1 MLGCC
6 GGYPGLI
13 IPFNFLRGFRNR
25 FTIAATFGATA
36 STCLELFTKGQTLF
50 DILGDTPWLRV
61 FQGLLAVLI
70 YGILFYPLFACL
82 TTDNKLLGSILGF
95 LYGAVRFSVKLAT
108 EFQCAND
115 NDGDES
121 DKRPYLT
128 LIGLLPTYLCLLVV
142 NIRFAVLLVLEIRKT
157 GFQFFHSISGF
168 DKPETKE
175 KAGILLTA
183 NIFWLFLLIISSFDR
198 CATHANEKWYLRV
211 IHFIYKPRA
220 DFKFSTQFISTL
232 MVAAI
237 VIFQVS
243 KGLFTL

>member
-1 MLGCC
+1 MAKMGDNSSGSSNDTGCQAAIDAEIFDLGCLGPALAIIVLLAFLQRRKNLKLGCC
-6 GGYPGLI
+6 SGYPGLV

-36 STCLELFTKGQTLF
+36 STCLELFTKGATLF
-50 DILGDTPWLRV
+50 HILGDTPWLRV

-157 GFQFFHSISGF
+157 GFQFFHSISGVI
-168 DKPETKE
+168 
-175 KAGILLTA
+175 GIILC
-183 NIFWLFLLIISSFDR
+183 I
-198 CATHANEKWYLRV
+198 
-211 IHFIYKPRA
+211 
-220 DFKFSTQFISTL
+220 
-232 MVAAI
+232 
-237 VIFQVS
+237 
-243 KGLFTL
+243 